1 MCSWA
6 FVLCKSDITLQEC
19 FHISSPAAFYTLM
32 TQTGGER
39 DSYHDTSLLDRME
52 KY

>member
-1 MCSWA
+1 MCFRA
-6 FVLCKSDITLQEC
+6 LVLSKNDITLQEC

-39 DSYHDTSLLDRME
+39 DSHHDASLSDNME